1 MITRHIQRSAVFG
14 AIDRV
19 VTGLHHAAGSSQIL
33 GRLRPLVLRWG
44 SAAPA
49 RQRMAVG
56 VILLS
61 AVAVHLALMSLN
73 ATQPGWFWL
82 ILPGIASAIGATLV
96 ASSFEPRSRD
106 GRG

>member
-1 MITRHIQRSAVFG
+1 MIAPYLQRSAVFG

-19 VTGLHHAAGSSQIL
+19 VTGLHHAVGSSRIL
-33 GRLRPLVLRWG
+33 GRLRLLVLGWS

-49 RQRMAVG
+49 RQRMAAG

-61 AVAVHLALMSLN
+61 AVAAHLALMSLN
-73 ATQPGWFWL
+73 AAPPGWFWL

-96 ASSFEPRSRD
+96 ASSRP